1 MKRDHTKN
9 ITTILAHST
18 LGKIAQHASAINAIN
33 AELQRSLP
41 AQWQGFFRVIQFRE
55 GVLCCEVQSAV
66 VRQAL
71 LFQQEHILALA
82 QRYLEIERIE
92 FQLNPAMNAKISQP

>member
-1 MKRDHTKN
+1 MKRNHTKN
-9 ITTILAHST
+9 ITAILAHST

-33 AELQRSLP
+33 AELQKSLP
-41 AQWQGFFRVIQFRE
+41 AQWQGVFRVIQFRE

-71 LFQQEHILALA
+71 LFQQGQILALA
-82 QRYLEIERIE
+82 QRHLQVERIE
-92 FQLNPAMNAKISQP
+92 FQLNPAMNANLP